1 MMKKK
6 SIRLLSVILAA
17 GMVLTACS
25 GSTEQTSSAA
35 GGESSVASEAGSSA
49 EESSGTEYEGYEK
62 GEYTLPI
69 VQEPVE
75 LTWMGRD
82 CEEAGKSFMS
92 NPSVVWEEVEKQ
104 TGIKIKWDVVPN
116 AEYKQIMQVRLSSQ
130 SDLPDIICLQGES
143 DGTFLMQYASDG
155 IMMPLNDLI
164 NDYAPALVQLFEDY
178 PDVKNSITLPDG
190 QIVAL
195 PSEVTTSKY
204 RVRVP
209 KIRKDWLDKLGLP
222 EVTTMDELLSAAKA
236 FVENDPNGNGEAD
249 EMGIIAGGWQDYR
262 QLGMGF
268 GLSLVTGS
276 GWSVQD
282 GQVTYEFISEGY
294 RDFLEWMHTAYE
306 EGVIPKD
313 FMTGTGDIQN
323 ERIASDV
330 AGIRAR
336 DGLTSIFGDL
346 EPEGSIQQNT
356 PGAVWMPINFKDTE
370 EYKVAIP
377 QEAPAVIWRSYGL
390 TKDCKDPVAAI
401 RLFDYLLGEGRFVS
415 SSGVEGVTYNMVND
429 RVVPISDWRDKV
441 DSTYFLGDSYAPKIS
456 GDENNLGGLETE
468 FMQAN
473 PETRDWCYNITTEI
487 AERTYVPFQPPIPT
501 LEDGKEISRIYG
513 DLNTYR
519 DEMFTKFVTGEQSLD
534 TYDQYVEQ
542 MRALGCDTVR
552 DLYQNAYD
560 QLQ

>member
-17 GMVLTACS
+17 GMALTACS
-25 GSTEQTSSAA
+25 GGAEQTSSAS
-35 GGESSVASEAGSSA
+35 GGESSVASEAGSAA

-82 CEEAGKSFMS
+82 CEEAGKSFMT
-92 NPSVVWEEVEKQ
+92 NPSIIWEEVEKQ

-130 SDLPDIICLQGES
+130 NDLPDIICIQGES
-143 DGTFLMQYASDG
+143 DGTTLMKYAADG
-155 IMMPLNDLI
+155 ILMPLNDLI
-164 NDYAPALVQLFEDY
+164 NDYAPNLVQLFEDY
-178 PDVKNSITLPDG
+178 PDVKTAITLPDG
-190 QIVAL
+190 QIAAL
-195 PSEVTTSKY
+195 PSDITASKY
-204 RVRVP
+204 RTKVP
-209 KIRKDWLDKLGLP
+209 RIRKDWLDKLGLP
-222 EVTTMDELLSAAKA
+222 EVTTMDELMAAAKS
-236 FVENDPNGNGEAD
+236 FIENDPNGNGEAD
-249 EMGIIAGGWQDYR
+249 EMGIVAGGWQDYR
-262 QLGMGF
+262 QLGMAY

-276 GWSVQD
+276 GWSLQD

-294 RDFLEWMHTAYE
+294 RDYLEWMHTAYE
-306 EGVIPKD
+306 EGIIPKD

-323 ERIASDV
+323 ERIASGV
-330 AGIRAR
+330 AGIKAR
-336 DGLTSIFGDL
+336 DGLTLYGDM
-346 EPEGSIQQNT
+346 EPENSIQKNT

-377 QEAPAVIWRSYGL
+377 QEAMAVIWRSYGL
-390 TKDCKDPVAAI
+390 TKNCKDPVAAI
-401 RLFDYLLGEGRFVS
+401 RLMDYLIAGEGQIVS
-415 SSGVEGVTYNMVND
+415 SSGVEGVTYTIKND
-429 RVVPISDWRDKV
+429 RIVSIPNWRDNV
-441 DSTYFLGDSYAPKIS
+441 SSDYFMGDSYGPKFT
-456 GDENNLGGLETE
+456 GDANTLGGLETE
-468 FMQAN
+468 FMEAN
-473 PETRDWCYNITTEI
+473 PEIRQWLYDITTEI

-519 DEMFTKFVTGEQSLD
+519 DEMCTKFITGEQSLD

-542 MRALGCDTVR
+542 MKALGCDTVR
-552 DLYQNAYD
+552 DLYQAAYD
-560 QLQ
+560 RQQ